1 MQYEIEQYVNHTF
14 KPEFDRNFKIGDK
27 VYISI
32 MKFLVALIV
41 LLSFTFSSNAS
52 YNNPSGSYAYDI
64 GYNSGYIH
72 GSSGRS
78 AESNYGRSYDFIEGY
93 NDGY

>member
-1 MQYEIEQYVNHTF
+1 
-14 KPEFDRNFKIGDK
+14 
-27 VYISI
+27 

-41 LLSFTFSSNAS
+41 LLSCAFSSNAF
-52 YNNPSGSYAYDI
+52 YNNPRGSYAYDI

-78 AESNYGRSYDFIEGY
+78 AEYNYGRNYDYIQGY
-93 NDGY
+93 DDGYYDGQVDYSNRQSIIDDYNQSLYY